1 MMGGSL
7 SHEFMLLTPAG
18 EDSIVLCSSCGYR
31 ANMEAAECI
40 TQNCTDAVPEPLT
53 PVETPDIHTIEEL
66 CSFLEITAAGTC
78 KAVVYQKNRDD
89 SYVVLFL
96 RGDLDVNETKLTNHL
111 GEEVH
116 PALIREDSAFRQ
128 ALSAPA
134 DWTAALPCYSTVL
147 WRRPQSCCG
156 ANREGFHYTGLCMQR
171 DCPDAL
177 YHDFARPWKAASA
190 CLRKAYPDHIQG
202 D

>member
-1 MMGGSL
+1 MCIR
-7 SHEFMLLTPAG
+7 
-18 EDSIVLCSSCGYR
+18 DR
-31 ANMEAAECI
+31 ECI

-116 PALIREDSAFRQ
+116 PALIREDSGLQ
-128 ALSAPA
+128 AGFIG
-134 DWTAALPCYSTVL
+134 PCGLDGSFTVL
-147 WRRPQSCCG
+147 FDRS
-156 ANREGFHYTGLCMQR
+156 L
-171 DCPDAL
+171 
-177 YHDFARPWKAASA
+177 
-190 CLRKAYPDHIQG
+190 
-202 D
+202 